1 MELAPSVVAQTPGVT
16 ELSPFELLG
25 LFITILAIF
34 AIVGFVGRK
43 LLV

>member
-1 MELAPSVVAQTPGVT
+1 MEPAPFVAAQTPGVT

-25 LFITILAIF
+25 LVIAVIAIF

-43 LLV
+43 ILV